1 MIFTARL
8 LSMRPPVYTGSAAMA
23 DYHDDIRRRLE
34 DAGKT
39 LMMLPMPKD
48 GMPAGERA
56 AWPDVLQQ
64 FWDVAGVADEGSVKD
79 RQEAL
84 AQARNYIRLRASA
97 AAIARLDE
105 VLGWLLLI
113 ETPCHR
119 KAVMAR
125 MMTHPVSEQP
135 VYNWNRI
142 AKALRTS
149 RWTARRWREAGIQE
163 IVNKLAGA
171 A

>member
-1 MIFTARL
+1 
-8 LSMRPPVYTGSAAMA
+8 MA
-23 DYHDDIRRRLE
+23 DYHDDVERRLR

-39 LMMLPMPKD
+39 LMMMPMPKN
-48 GMPAGERA
+48 GMPAGDRA
-56 AWPDVLQQ
+56 AWPDVLQS
-64 FWDVAGVADEGSVKD
+64 FWDVAGVAEEGSVQE

-97 AAIARLDE
+97 AAINRLDE

-119 KAVMAR
+119 KVVMAR
-125 MMTHPVSEQP
+125 MMTHPVSGRP
-135 VYNWNRI
+135 VYKWSRI
-142 AKALRTS
+142 AHALGTN
-149 RWTARRWREAGIQE
+149 RWTVRRWQKAGVQD

>member
-1 MIFTARL
+1 
-8 LSMRPPVYTGSAAMA
+8 MA
-23 DYHDDIRRRLE
+23 DYHDDIERRLR

-39 LMMLPMPKD
+39 LMMMPMPKD
-48 GMPAGERA
+48 GMPAGNRA
-56 AWPDVLQQ
+56 AWPDVLQS
-64 FWDVAGVADEGSVKD
+64 FWDVAGVADEGTVQE

-97 AAIARLDE
+97 AAINRLDE

-113 ETPCHR
+113 DTPCHR

-135 VYNWNRI
+135 VYKWTRI
-142 AKALRTS
+142 AYALGTK
-149 RWTARRWREAGIQE
+149 RWTVRRWHAAGIQE
-163 IVNKLAGA
+163 ILNKLANVA
-171 A
+171 